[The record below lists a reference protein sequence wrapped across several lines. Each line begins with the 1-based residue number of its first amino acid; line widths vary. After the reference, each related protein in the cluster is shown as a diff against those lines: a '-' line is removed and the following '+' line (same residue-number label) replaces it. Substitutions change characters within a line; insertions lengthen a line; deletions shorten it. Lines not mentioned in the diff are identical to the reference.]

1 LKKFKKEQND
11 QTKKHSQDDYSTKRS
26 LTWIPWAVF
35 LFSISVVLLTMVS
48 VVFPALIASSDSTIQ
63 ELKSIGVDLFEV
75 EPFQVGV
82 WAAPLIIVNIFLFIS
97 LFLYF
102 KKNLPESFRKLVDF
116 IFGFEISKKVA
127 FVVIVIILAIYVGFS
142 WEELTIQEE
151 WEDYA
156 GVKQRLDRW
165 SPEQVTSGFEPH
177 VKYFLHWASMVLFG
191 NYSVVPFIA
200 SISLLLL
207 TYFFTAAISKKR
219 FAGIVS
225 MIVLLQSNLFL
236 TYDTTVSY
244 TYFWILFYL
253 LSLYFLYK
261 VWPLSPVAY
270 LASIFSKALTASFLP
285 MSLFFIFRSKI
296 SKTSKVIV
304 ASTSTALI
312 LAGILVSTTGANI
325 GGIAGEQEKF
335 DWDEFMLGFT
345 SFSFQLRF
353 DGLILVFILPL
364 IVGLFIASRH
374 GIQHADSIM
383 ILIGGMLF
391 LAPLLTGFS
400 ELTNQPYRFISVV
413 TFFAIGVGMLLSR
426 NKN

>member
-1 LKKFKKEQND
+1 LKIFKKEQND
-11 QTKKHSQDDYSTKRS
+11 QPEKQS
-26 LTWIPWAVF
+26 LTWIPWPVF
-35 LFSISVVLLTMVS
+35 LFSISVVLLTLVS
-48 VVFPALIASSDSTIQ
+48 VVFPALIASSDSTIE
-63 ELKSIGVDLFEV
+63 ELKSIGVELFEV

-82 WAAPLIIVNIFLFIS
+82 WAAPLIIVNIFVFIS

-116 IFGFEISKKVA
+116 IFRFEISKKVA
-127 FVVIVIILAIYVGFS
+127 FVVIVVILASYVGFS
-142 WEELTIQEE
+142 WQELTIQEE

-165 SPEQVTSGFEPH
+165 TPEQITSSFEPH

-191 NYSVVPFIA
+191 NYSVIPFIA

-207 TYFFTAAISKKR
+207 TYFFTTAISKKR

-253 LSLYFLYK
+253 LSLYLLYK

-304 ASTSTALI
+304 ASMSTALI
-312 LAGILVSTTGANI
+312 LAGIFVSTTGANI
-325 GGIAGEQEKF
+325 GGITGEQEEF
-335 DWDEFMLGFT
+335 DWDEFSLGFT

-353 DGLILVFILPL
+353 DGLVLVFILPL
-364 IVGLFIASRH
+364 IVGLFIAARH
-374 GIQHADSIM
+374 GIEHADSILV
-383 ILIGGMLF
+383 LIGGILF
-391 LAPLLTGFS
+391 IAPIVTGFT
-400 ELTNQPYRFISVV
+400 ELTNQPYRFVPLVV
-413 TFFAIGVGMLLSR
+413 FFAIGVGVLLSKR
-426 NKN
+426 KV

>member
-11 QTKKHSQDDYSTKRS
+11 QPKKQS
-26 LTWIPWAVF
+26 LTWIPWPVF
-35 LFSISVVLLTMVS
+35 LFSISVVLLTLVS
-48 VVFPALIASSDSTIQ
+48 VVFPALIASSDSTIK
-63 ELKSIGVDLFEV
+63 ELKSIGVELFEV
-75 EPFQVGV
+75 EPFQMGV
-82 WAAPLIIVNIFLFIS
+82 WAAPLIIVNIFVFIS
-97 LFLYF
+97 LILYF

-116 IFGFEISKKVA
+116 IFVFEISKKVA
-127 FVVIVIILAIYVGFS
+127 FVVIVVILAIYVGFS

-165 SPEQVTSGFEPH
+165 SPEQITSGFEPH
-177 VKYFLHWASMVLFG
+177 VKYFLHWASMILFG
-191 NYSVVPFIA
+191 NYSVVPFIS

-219 FAGIVS
+219 FAGVVS

-244 TYFWILFYL
+244 TNFWILFYL
-253 LSLYFLYK
+253 LSLYFLNK
-261 VWPLSPVAY
+261 VWPLSPVSY
-270 LASIFSKALTASFLP
+270 IASIFSKALTATFLP

-312 LAGILVSTTGANI
+312 LAGIFVSTTGANI
-325 GGIAGEQEKF
+325 GGITGEQEEL
-335 DWDEFMLGFT
+335 DWDELMLGFT

-400 ELTNQPYRFISVV
+400 ELTNQPYRFVSVV
-413 TFFAIGVGMLLSR
+413 TFFAIGVGVLLSR